1 MRVAM
6 ILALVLMVSAS
17 TAYAWSG
24 AGSVVVDIVGSS
36 ADNTNIVTSGLAPV
50 ELELIGS
57 VANNTM
63 IGPLPDCPVVCPD
76 CCCPEERCECTEQ
89 SSASEGR
96 HTGVDAWYGTFWY
109 GNINMPRWPHL

>member
-1 MRVAM
+1 LRVAM

-24 AGSVVVDIVGSS
+24 AGSVVVDIVGSE
-36 ADNTNIVTSGLAPV
+36 AYNTNIVTSGLAPV

-57 VANNTM
+57 VADNTT
-63 IGPLPDCPVVCPD
+63 IGPLPDCPVVCPA
-76 CCCPEERCECTEQ
+76 CCCPEARCECAEQ
-89 SSASEGR
+89 TGS

-109 GNINMPRWPHL
+109 SNANMPRWPHL